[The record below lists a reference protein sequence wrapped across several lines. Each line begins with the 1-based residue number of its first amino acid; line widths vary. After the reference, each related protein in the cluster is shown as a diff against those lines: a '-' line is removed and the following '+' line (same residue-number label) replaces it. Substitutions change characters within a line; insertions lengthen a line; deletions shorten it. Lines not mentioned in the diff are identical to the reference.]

1 MPSCWWILVVL
12 YWYGYYYEIMPGI
25 AAIGTL
31 YCIGVCIKREA
42 EYCSPRGVATPHRA
56 AAPRP
61 GLLVRCG
68 IAGQGAAPIRACSA
82 EIEILGEERYIS
94 TFQSFRAITAKFN
107 CSATEQSIHTKER

>member
-1 MPSCWWILVVL
+1 MPR
-12 YWYGYYYEIMPGI
+12 I

-42 EYCSPRGVATPHRA
+42 EYCSPRGADAPHRA

-82 EIEILGEERYIS
+82 EIEISWGDRYIS
-94 TFQSFRAITAKFN
+94 TFQSFRAITAKYN
-107 CSATEQSIHTKER
+107 CSTAEQSIHSKER